1 MLCICSFSK
10 WVELVPLKSKSSSE
24 CAHGFYR
31 DIVCRYGKPHTV
43 RTDNGPEF
51 RGEFDTFLHY
61 IGSNHSHTNTNRPR
75 ANG

>member
-1 MLCICSFSK
+1 MDFI
-10 WVELVPLKSKSSSE
+10 
-24 CAHGFYR
+24 
-31 DIVCRYGKPHTV
+31 GKPHTV
-43 RTDNGPEF
+43 RTDNGPKF